1 MDNDW
6 VKIFSSS
13 KQYEVEIINGML
25 EENGIESVIMNKQ
38 DSNYFFGEY
47 ELYVMRDEILRAK
60 TLIQNI
66 DQ

>member
-6 VKIFSSS
+6 VKIYESG
-13 KQYEVEIINGML
+13 KQYEIELISGLL
-25 EENGIESVIMNKQ
+25 EENEIESVIMNKQ
-38 DSNYFFGEY
+38 DSVYLFGEY
-47 ELYVMRDEILRAK
+47 ELYVKREEILKAK

>member
-6 VKIFSSS
+6 VKIYSSS
-13 KQYEVEIINGML
+13 KQYEVEIISGML

-38 DSNYFFGEY
+38 DSIYLFGEY